1 MEIINT
7 ITDIKYVPNSV
18 VLSYGE
24 IITKT
29 CNISKFQFDTEEKK
43 EKYRKLSPYH
53 TVEDDPMMEEIDDV
67 DFYLFEVNKELID
80 ELSNGKTFLWRRAT
94 ANEDVF
100 EEITNLRELFDAI
113 NDYFDSDGMVVS
125 SSPDFREF
133 VKILHNDTFEEEE
146 EDE

>member
-1 MEIINT
+1 MERINT

-18 VLSYGE
+18 ILSYGE

-29 CNISKFQFDTEEKK
+29 CNISKFQFDTEKKK
-43 EKYRKLSPYH
+43 EKYSKLSPYY
-53 TVEDDPMMEEIDDV
+53 TVEDDPIMEEIDDV

-113 NDYFDSDGMVVS
+113 NDFCCIDEKVVS
-125 SSPDFREF
+125 CSPDFRKF

-146 EDE
+146 EE